1 MDVGNLVL
9 RLPVGQAAMRATHK
23 CRAAGAAHMAR
34 QARPRRLAVLHLLD
48 STEAEFG
55 RTASRSMGA
64 PEPVPKSEPIFNV
77 PFAVFALIGLCVGVH
92 LLRQVLPPGDNAW
105 LTALLAFIPARLGPQ
120 VLDLPGG
127 MLTRYTSFVTHL
139 FVHGDAMHLTINS
152 AWLLAFG
159 TPVARRTDVLR
170 FLALFLICGIAGAAF
185 YVLVNGLIVT
195 LLIGA
200 SGAISGL
207 MGAAFRFLYAGIDAG
222 PAAFSASTRFAPLP
236 GLGETLRDRRV
247 VTSIVV
253 WAALNFLLAWG
264 APILTDAGGIAWEA
278 HLGGFAAGFL
288 LYGWFDRPP
297 PPTFTD
303 DEWAGNANA
312 Q

>member
-1 MDVGNLVL
+1 
-9 RLPVGQAAMRATHK
+9 
-23 CRAAGAAHMAR
+23 
-34 QARPRRLAVLHLLD
+34 
-48 STEAEFG
+48 
-55 RTASRSMGA
+55 MGA
-64 PEPVPKSEPIFNV
+64 SEPVSKSEPIFNV
-77 PFAVFALIGLCVGVH
+77 PFAVVLLIGLCVGVH
-92 LLRQVLPPGDNAW
+92 LVRQALPVGDNAW
-105 LTALLAFIPARLGPQ
+105 VTALLAFIPARLGPQ

-127 MLTRYTSFVTHL
+127 VPARYTSFITHL

-159 TPVARRTDVLR
+159 TPVARRTGVLR
-170 FLALFLICGIAGAAF
+170 FLGLFFLCGIAGAAF

-222 PAAFSASTRFAPLP
+222 PGEFSTATRFAPLP
-236 GLGETLRDRRV
+236 SLGTTLRDRRV

-253 WAALNFLLAWG
+253 WAALNVLLAMG

-278 HLGGFAAGFL
+278 HLGGFLAGFL
-288 LYGWFDRPP
+288 IYGWFDRPP
-297 PPTFTD
+297 PPTFTE